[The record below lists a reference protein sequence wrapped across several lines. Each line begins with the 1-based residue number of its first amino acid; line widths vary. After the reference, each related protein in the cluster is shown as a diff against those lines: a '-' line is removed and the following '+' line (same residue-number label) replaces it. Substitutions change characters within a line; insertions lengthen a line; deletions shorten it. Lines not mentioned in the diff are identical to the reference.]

1 MELDLKITKENKM
14 SKDTTVKYSGTLGR
28 DCGGNSA
35 STKCGTEEHAS
46 DRASEK
52 LKKPVEKSRK
62 A

>member
-1 MELDLKITKENKM
+1 MKE
-14 SKDTTVKYSGTLGR
+14 TTVKYSGTLGR

-52 LKKPVEKSRK
+52 LKKPVEKAK
-62 A
+62 QA